1 MTEQATD
8 PKMEEEMTDE
18 NAELT
23 TLEKEILKP
32 LAYLATNLRR
42 VMTEA
47 GIAHDHVDDKQLSRA
62 IREASAGAVLID
74 NGLGNGMS
82 ILWYCYA

>member
-1 MTEQATD
+1 
-8 PKMEEEMTDE
+8 MTDE

-23 TLEKEILKP
+23 PLEKEIREP

-42 VMTEA
+42 AMTEA
-47 GIAHDHVDDKQLSRA
+47 GIAHDHVDDKQLRSA
-62 IREASAGAVLID
+62 IREAAAGAVLID
-74 NGLGNGMS
+74 NGLGKGMS

>member
-1 MTEQATD
+1 
-8 PKMEEEMTDE
+8 
-18 NAELT
+18 
-23 TLEKEILKP
+23 
-32 LAYLATNLRR
+32 
-42 VMTEA
+42 MTEA

-82 ILWYCYA
+82 ILWHCYA

>member
-1 MTEQATD
+1 
-8 PKMEEEMTDE
+8 MTDE
-18 NAELT
+18 NIRE
-23 TLEKEILKP
+23 P

-47 GIAHDHVDDKQLSRA
+47 GIAHDHVDDKQLRSA

-74 NGLGNGMS
+74 NGRGNGMS